1 MKAQKTKHSTLKTIV
16 LVCGLLIVSY
26 SAKSQDKFCFT
37 PSEMDEWIKSAI
49 NEKAYK
55 RAYDS
60 ALTIIKSDSLTI
72 KDFIVL
78 DGKSQVYSKKLEK
91 TIRKRSFAVYLWQ
104 GITGVIGSA
113 FAYRE
118 LQRATK

>member
-1 MKAQKTKHSTLKTIV
+1 MNKLIIILLFPLSVSAQT
-16 LVCGLLIVSY
+16 
-26 SAKSQDKFCFT
+26 FCFT

-72 KDFIVL
+72 ESFIKL
-78 DGKSQVYSKKLEK
+78 DSKSKSYEKTLEK
-91 TIRKRSFAVYLWQ
+91 TIRKRTFATYLWQ

-113 FAYRE
+113 FAIRE
-118 LQRATK
+118 LRRAN